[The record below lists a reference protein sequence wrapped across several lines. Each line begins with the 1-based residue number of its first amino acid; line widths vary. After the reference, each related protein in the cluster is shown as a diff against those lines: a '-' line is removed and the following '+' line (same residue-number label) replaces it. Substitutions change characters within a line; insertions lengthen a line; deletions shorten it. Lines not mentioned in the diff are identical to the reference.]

1 MWDFLNFR
9 VDFSLSLNYILFN
22 YMAILDLKDDP
33 HLKILR
39 HLVEAYDAIFEV
51 GHRHIRSMGLTPP
64 QFDVLAEL
72 GGTEGMTAVELS
84 NSTLL
89 AKASLTGIADLVTGT
104 DVGECQTEIQSCQ
117 GGQFVVTQA
126 AIGPSAEVCNGLDN
140 DCNATVDDQPAAD
153 DSCSEGVVCTV
164 DACVAGSCTN
174 TPSDALCS
182 AGETCDGTACVPA
195 VVPCCQQALDAAG
208 WDAPGFVTIDV
219 ECQQDGDYHETRTP
233 SSGLNIF
240 FQLVPDTTGSLPRT
254 AFINNGPGSSW

>member
-1 MWDFLNFR
+1 M
-9 VDFSLSLNYILFN
+9 VTQA
-22 YMAILDLKDDP
+22 AIGPSAEVCNGLDDDC
-33 HLKILR
+33 
-39 HLVEAYDAIFEV
+39 DAAA
-51 GHRHIRSMGLTPP
+51 
-64 QFDVLAEL
+64 DDD
-72 GGTEGMTAVELS
+72 
-84 NSTLL
+84 
-89 AKASLTGIADLVTGT
+89 IADLVTGT
-104 DVGECQTEIQSCQ
+104 DVGECQTEIQLCQ

-233 SSGLNIF
+233 SSGPNIF
-240 FQLVPDTTGSLPRT
+240 FQLVPDTTSSLPRT
-254 AFINNGPGSSW
+254 AFINNGPGTTVECPLGTQSELDACALFYTDPSAAIACVPTP